1 MLSRYNDLYKLFS
14 SHDCPLNPNIGNLNA
29 ILKMLKQE
37 HTFLREGEFTS
48 QQHVKKYRK
57 LLKSSKINK
66 YNH

>member
-14 SHDCPLNPNIGNLNA
+14 CHDCPLNLNLNA

-37 HTFLREGEFTS
+37 HTFLCEGEFTS

>member
-14 SHDCPLNPNIGNLNA
+14 CHDCPLNLNLNA

-37 HTFLREGEFTS
+37 HTFLREAEFTS
-48 QQHVKKYRK
+48 KQHVKKYRK